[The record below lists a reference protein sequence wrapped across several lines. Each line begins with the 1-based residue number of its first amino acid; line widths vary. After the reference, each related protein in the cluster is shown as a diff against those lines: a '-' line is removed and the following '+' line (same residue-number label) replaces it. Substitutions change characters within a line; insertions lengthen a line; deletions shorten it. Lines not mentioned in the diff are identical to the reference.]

1 MNNIYQTALDIQD
14 ASNMSGVVLAF
25 AEAMKQINAEMQL
38 NKEGEVYR
46 RNHPVVIMFFFY
58 FNDMAGFSDAM
69 SLQTYSNAY
78 SICKKEAAKV

>member
-25 AEAMKQINAEMQL
+25 AEAMKQINVEMQL

-46 RNHPVVIMFFFY
+46 RNHPVVIMFLSKL
-58 FNDMAGFSDAM
+58 NDMAGFSDGM
-69 SLQTYSNAY
+69 SIQTYCDAY
-78 SICKKEAAKV
+78 DSCKKESKKS